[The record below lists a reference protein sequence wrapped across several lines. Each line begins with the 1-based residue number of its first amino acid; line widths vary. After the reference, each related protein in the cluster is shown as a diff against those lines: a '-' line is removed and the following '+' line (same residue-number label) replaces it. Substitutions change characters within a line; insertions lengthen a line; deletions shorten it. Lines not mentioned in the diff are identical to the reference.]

1 MIQSIMK
8 TFFLLILSLLLVA
21 SFPCIAATNYSISF
35 TGTGASTTVGDVIV
49 QNLTQGTS
57 VTVTAGNVLN
67 LSVEST
73 AVEQQ
78 NANDENIRVYPGTLE
93 GESILSFFS
102 IKSGNAQIN
111 AYSLDGRKIAG
122 ITTILPDGENSFKL
136 SLPSGSYAI
145 QVTGNGYSY
154 NVKMINQSTKHS
166 NPEITYIGDAT
177 PFSSASQQSRS
188 SALATNTMIYNVGD
202 LLLYKGTS
210 GIYSTIVVD
219 SPTASKT
226 TNFDF
231 VACTDADGNNYS
243 VVKIGTQTWLVENLK
258 TTKYRNGD
266 LLGTTTRNVSMETT
280 PKYQWTYGDAAT
292 FGLLYTW
299 DAIMDNRNIC
309 PVGWHIPTNDEWD
322 LLAAETMYSASP
334 LKETDNSHWVTN
346 SGSNTT
352 GFTARPNGYRNGGG
366 FTYLLGAGAYWWSS
380 TEAPTAGTAWTRL
393 MNSTDNSFYKMA
405 NYKCAG
411 LGVRCVKD

>member
-8 TFFLLILSLLLVA
+8 TFFLLVLSLLLVA
-21 SFPCIAATNYSISF
+21 SFPCIAAINYSISF
-35 TGTGASTTVGDVIV
+35 TGSGASTNVGDVIV

-57 VTVTAGNVLN
+57 AIVTAGNVLN
-67 LSVEST
+67 LSVELT

-78 NANDENIRVYPGTLE
+78 NANDENIRVYPGALE

-102 IKSGNAQIN
+102 KKSGNAQIN

-122 ITTILPDGENSFKL
+122 ITTILQDGENSFKL

-154 NVKMINQSTKHS
+154 NVKMINPSTKQS
-166 NPEITYIGDAT
+166 NPEITYIGDAKT
-177 PFSSASQQSRS
+177 FSTASQQSRS

-292 FGLLYTW
+292 YGLLYTW

-309 PVGWHIPTNDEWD
+309 PVGWHIPTNEEWD
-322 LLAAETMYSASP
+322 LLAAEIMYSASS
-334 LKETDNSHWVTN
+334 LKETGNSHWVTN
-346 SGSNTT
+346 PGYNTT
-352 GFTARPNGYRNGGG
+352 GFTAKPNGYRNGGG
-366 FTYLLGAGAYWWSS
+366 FYYLLGTGAYWWSS
-380 TEAPTAGTAWTRL
+380 TQAPTTGTAWTRL
-393 MNSTDNSFYKMA
+393 MNNTDDSFYKMA
-405 NYKCAG
+405 NYNCAG